1 MKEGQMIKAALLGF
15 GTVGSGVYTLLE
27 RRKQEMSQK
36 IGAKLEIAGILVR
49 DRKKERQGVP
59 SELLTDSWKEIV
71 ENEEIQIVIEVMGG
85 IEPARTYILEAL
97 RAGKQVV
104 TANKDLLATHGKELL
119 EAAEEYHADLM
130 FEASVAGAIPII
142 RPLKECLAGNYI
154 SEIMGIVNGTTNYI
168 LTKMTA
174 EHMDYADALAKA
186 TELGYAEADPTADVE
201 GYDAGRKI
209 AIMAS
214 IAFNSRVTFEEVYTE
229 GITGITARD
238 IEYAGE
244 FGKVIKLLG
253 VAKNTEDGIEVKV
266 HPMLI
271 PAEHPLAAVKD
282 AFNAVFVHGDAL
294 DDAMFMG
301 RGAGSLPTA
310 SAVVGDVI
318 DVARNLRYDC
328 TGRIGCTCY
337 KQLPVKKISD
347 TRSRFFLRM
356 LVEDKPGVLAG
367 VTSVLG
373 NSAVSIAQVVQK
385 SRRGSDAEL
394 VVITDEVME
403 RNFQDALT
411 ILSGMSM
418 VREISSVIR
427 VYE

>member
-1 MKEGQMIKAALLGF
+1 MQTIKAALLGY
-15 GTVGSGVYTLLE
+15 GTVGSGIYELV
-27 RRKQEMSQK
+27 RRRTDEIPHKT
-36 IGAKLEIAGILVR
+36 GAALEISKILVR
-49 DRKKERQGVP
+49 DAKKARKGAPAEVF
-59 SELLTDSWKEIV
+59 TDSWKEII
-71 ENEEIQIVIEVMGG
+71 EDKEIAVVIEVMGG

-104 TANKDLLATHGKELL
+104 TANKDLLAVHGKELF
-119 EAAEEYHADLM
+119 EAAKEHRCDLM
-130 FEASVAGAIPII
+130 FEAAVAGAIPII
-142 RPLKECLAGNYI
+142 RPLKEGLAGNHI
-154 SEIMGIVNGTTNYI
+154 TEIMGIVNGTTNYI

-174 EHMDYADALAKA
+174 EGMDYAEALAKA

-214 IAFNSRVTFEEVYTE
+214 IAFHSRVTFDDVYME
-229 GITGITARD
+229 GITRITAQD
-238 IEYAGE
+238 IEYARE
-244 FGKVIKLLG
+244 FGKTVKLLG
-253 VAKNTEDGIEVKV
+253 VAKNTDDGVEVKV

-271 PAEHPLAAVKD
+271 PSEHPLATVKD

-310 SAVVGDVI
+310 SAVVGDLL
-318 DVARNLRYDC
+318 DVARNIVYEC
-328 TGRIGCTCY
+328 NGRIGCTCY
-337 KQLPVKKISD
+337 KTLPVKKIED
-347 TRSRFFLRM
+347 TKSRFFLRM

-367 VTSVLG
+367 VTSVFG

-385 SRRGSDAEL
+385 KRRGKDAEL

-403 RNFQDALT
+403 RNFKDAIT
-411 ILSGMSM
+411 ILTGMSM
-418 VREISSVIR
+418 VREIPSIIR